1 MSSRYFQNKDCEYY
15 PCHGMEE
22 LNCLFC
28 FCPLYPMSD
37 CGGTYT
43 MIEGEGGKEIK
54 DCSHCCLP
62 HLPQGYDYIINRLR
76 DENFSQKG

>member
-28 FCPLYPMSD
+28 FCPLYSMPD
-37 CGGTYT
+37 CGGNYT
-43 MIEGEGGKEIK
+43 IISGKDGQPIK
-54 DCSHCCLP
+54 DCSNCCLP
-62 HLPQGYDYIINRLR
+62 HLPEGYDIIMGKLSH
-76 DENFSQKG
+76 ENLSQKG